1 MKNDLIS
8 GLMSLS
14 FVGILYL
21 IPSARSRPNTLD
33 HQTLTPLDRQH
44 PKIIRARI
52 WASSLITILIFTF
65 TYLLIQSQSFNPTW
79 VSLGVLLSLI
89 SFFFFIIC
97 FNSPPPFSI
106 QSIHPFRSTLSIVG
120 LLPLTGTSTRLL
132 LQPLLLTITLF
143 LGPIYTSICLERS
156 SFSYHDFNDLQAFR
170 NLIIGPLTEEI
181 VFRGCIIAVSLI
193 TPLDQRPSA
202 ARIIFISPLWFG
214 AGEDF
219 FFLPPSSIHFTT
231 HPYSPSYLILA
242 HIHSIRETYLTRG
255 RNVQALK
262 IALTIAS
269 EYDPRSGSKFK
280 FKSLSPFSSYLNQT
294 QYLPGSVFQFGY
306 TTIFGWYASFIH
318 LRTGQS
324 SSLTIQAHSS
334 LLIIISLS
342 HSRISLGSHSLS

>member
-1 MKNDLIS
+1 M
-8 GLMSLS
+8 
-14 FVGILYL
+14 V
-21 IPSARSRPNTLD
+21 
-33 HQTLTPLDRQH
+33 
-44 PKIIRARI
+44 
-52 WASSLITILIFTF
+52 
-65 TYLLIQSQSFNPTW
+65 
-79 VSLGVLLSLI
+79 VSLPSLLSL
-89 SFFFFIIC
+89 
-97 FNSPPPFSI
+97 PSI
-106 QSIHPFRSTLSIVG
+106 KDL
-120 LLPLTGTSTRLL
+120 RLL
-132 LQPLLLTITLF
+132 ESSLYHLF
-143 LGPIYTSICLERS
+143 GLAQVKT
-156 SFSYHDFNDLQAFR
+156 
-170 NLIIGPLTEEI
+170 
-181 VFRGCIIAVSLI
+181 
-193 TPLDQRPSA
+193 
-202 ARIIFISPLWFG
+202 
-214 AGEDF
+214 F

-242 HIHSIRETYLTRG
+242 HIHSISETYLTRG